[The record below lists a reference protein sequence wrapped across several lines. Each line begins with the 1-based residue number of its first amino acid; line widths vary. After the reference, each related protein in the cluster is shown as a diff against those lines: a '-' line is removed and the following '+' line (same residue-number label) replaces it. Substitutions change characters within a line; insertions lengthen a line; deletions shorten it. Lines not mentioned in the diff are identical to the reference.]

1 MEAFVLSSVLADEI
15 VAHARAGYPEEVC
28 GIIAGKDGAGVAL
41 YRGRNVSATP
51 RVAYELDIETLARQI
66 EFEEMGLALVAIY
79 HSHPAG
85 PEIPSPTDVAG
96 AFYPD
101 ATCAICSLADQAR
114 PALRAFWIVAGRVRE
129 VQIITADPF
138 AVAPI

>member
-1 MEAFVLSSVLADEI
+1 MEAFVLSAVLADEI
-15 VAHARAGYPEEVC
+15 VAHAREGYPEEVC
-28 GIIAGKDGAGVAL
+28 GFIAGRHGVGVAL

-51 RVAYELDIETLARQI
+51 RVAYELDVETLAQQI

-85 PEIPSPTDVAG
+85 PETPSETDLAR

-101 ATCAICSLADQAR
+101 AACVICSLADRAR
-114 PALRAFWIVAGRVRE
+114 PTLRAFRIVAGRAWEVSLVRAGPGAI
-129 VQIITADPF
+129 V
-138 AVAPI
+138 PI